1 MPSWS
6 PERSVLWYLH
16 HLCPPHPSFLV
27 VDSFPLSL
35 PSAFKIHP
43 FRYNLLHF
51 LTVTFLLLCL
61 MSPSL
66 RITHQTNGR
75 GSISDSCKHWR
86 CSLQC
91 SGMHASQRQAFSWH
105 KCLVS
110 SRLSIL
116 GECSAGPQS
125 VALIWVSSPS
135 ALLSELSCLALSL
148 WFFLLTL
155 ESWWAGSIWGFPPV
169 YPRF

>member
-1 MPSWS
+1 MVTGEISAVVPPPPLRSSSLFLGSW
-6 PERSVLWYLH
+6 P
-16 HLCPPHPSFLV
+16 
-27 VDSFPLSL
+27 FPLRL
-35 PSAFKIHP
+35 PSAFRIHP
-43 FRYNLLHF
+43 FCYYLLHS
-51 LTVTFLLLCL
+51 LTVLFLLLCL

-66 RITHQTNGR
+66 RITHHTNGR

-125 VALIWVSSPS
+125 VALMWVSSPS
-135 ALLSELSCLALSL
+135 VLLSELSCLALSL

-155 ESWWAGSIWGFPPV
+155 ESWWLAPSGV
-169 YPRF
+169 LLLYT